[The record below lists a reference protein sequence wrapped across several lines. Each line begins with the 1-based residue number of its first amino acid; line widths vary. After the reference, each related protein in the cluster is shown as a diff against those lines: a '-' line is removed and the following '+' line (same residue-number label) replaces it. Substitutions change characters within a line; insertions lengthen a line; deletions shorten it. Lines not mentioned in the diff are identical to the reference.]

1 MLLPQTLKR
10 SLVTAL
16 LLGAVS
22 VPALAADDLSV
33 QERTPPRRLW
43 LFFGLDGGIAKLSSG
58 IPATELDKSGYGI
71 HAKALLSYYWDSFL
85 VDFGPGYSFNRL
97 KGNSAFAPIGTEI
110 PVRIYTDSAFIEVSP
125 RFRLGNHWQLGLAA
139 NWYLGNDTSFSE
151 NAAELQKSTFFVGPR
166 VNYETLGNDSRWR
179 FGAQAITDLNLA
191 NRNIWLIQ
199 ADIQYGFPICCRTEK
214 EEKWL
219 QSQPEPV
226 VQEYAETTVT
236 ETAVTTDAMTV
247 ERVGNHILIQLPE
260 AVLRFGTASAQ
271 LTDRGEAILQKVA
284 EDLQR
289 HPEAWSTLTVT
300 GHTDQRGTNA
310 NNMRLSR
317 ARAASVA
324 RTLQSLGIPKSKIRS
339 RGRGEEQLLDS
350 ANDANAWS
358 RNRRVEIDVTATSE
372 SSSDLVDGLRSN

>member
-1 MLLPQTLKR
+1 MLLSPTFKR
-10 SLVTAL
+10 SLVTTL
-16 LLGAVS
+16 LLAAFSQAAV
-22 VPALAADDLSV
+22 AADDGV
-33 QERTPPRRLW
+33 AQDRTPPRRLW
-43 LFFGLDGGIAKLSSG
+43 LYFGLDAGLAKLTSSV
-58 IPATELDKSGYGI
+58 PARELDKSGYGI

-85 VDFGPGYSFNRL
+85 VDFGPGYSFNRI

-125 RFRLGNHWQLGLAA
+125 RFRLGDHWQLGLAA
-139 NWYLGNDTSFSE
+139 DWYLGNDTSFSE
-151 NAAELQKSTFFVGPR
+151 FASELQKSTFFVGPR
-166 VNYETLGNDSRWR
+166 INYETLGNDSRWR
-179 FGAQAITDLNLA
+179 FGAQAITDLNIG
-191 NRNIWLIQ
+191 NRNVWLIQ

-214 EEKWL
+214 EEKWV

-226 VQEYAETTVT
+226 VQEYTETAVT
-236 ETAVTTDAMTV
+236 ETAVTTDTMTV
-247 ERVGNHILIQLPE
+247 ETVGNHIIIQLPE

-271 LTDRGEAILQKVA
+271 LTDRGEALLQKVA

-289 HPEAWSTLTVT
+289 HPDAWSTLTVT

-310 NNMRLSR
+310 NNLRLSR

-324 RTLQSLGIPKSKIRS
+324 KTLQGLGIPKSKIRS

-350 ANDANAWS
+350 GNNANAWG
-358 RNRRVEIDVTATSE
+358 RNRRVEIDVTASSE